1 MKLSLYVGETRDPER
16 TLEAIVDAERRSLAR
31 DVAPWRARSDTLTVL
46 ALAAGRTEQIDVV
59 VAWGEHGDV
68 DARLRVRR
76 GKFIEARDIRHHIAG
91 YTAKHDCGSGPN
103 PYG

>member
-1 MKLSLYVGETRDPER
+1 MKLSFHVGETRDLER
-16 TLEAIVDAERRSLAR
+16 SLEAIVDAERRSLAR
-31 DVAPWRARSDTLTVL
+31 GGLGRLAFDTLTVL

-68 DARLRVRR
+68 DASLRVRR